1 MVDAKAAASPG
12 TNLGVIPDAWEG
24 YLTQGRLVHHADPQI
39 VFVDT
44 SVTHNGH
51 VSIRCDGPATSTNQ
65 WRESDAYKYIGGSG
79 WGYSLF
85 QVVPGDH
92 VVFKIWMKTNPST
105 ISNPTQGAIF
115 GIDLYGSTRIWEVA
129 WGYPATTDFTTMNY
143 GAYKFLPYNT
153 PTWTQGVIDFI
164 VPSKTFRSNSEGGS
178 IPTQTVTGMIPWIC
192 ADPRYP
198 SAQRGQVW
206 FSDAEL
212 YINPDFTSTA
222 PPPLPQ
228 NVSNYKTQ
236 YYLTVNS
243 AYGSP
248 AGAGWYDSG
257 STASFSVTSPA
268 ADGTGKQYVCTGY
281 SGDASGSGTSGSIV
295 MNGPKTVTF
304 NWNNGQKWAR
314 TWYVYSGNNGSPW
327 SRVLGSGPDE
337 SNLNFDNNWGS
348 GTVAYSWSERIGFVS
363 TRTVNLSAGS
373 WTFTVGGDDGI
384 RLYVDDK
391 LVINGWK
398 NQAYTTYT
406 YKMSFSSTANHSL
419 RLEWYEYTGNARVS
433 FSLKQG

>member
-1 MVDAKAAASPG
+1 
-12 TNLGVIPDAWEG
+12 
-24 YLTQGRLVHHADPQI
+24 
-39 VFVDT
+39 
-44 SVTHNGH
+44 
-51 VSIRCDGPATSTNQ
+51 
-65 WRESDAYKYIGGSG
+65 
-79 WGYSLF
+79 
-85 QVVPGDH
+85 
-92 VVFKIWMKTNPST
+92 MKTNPST

-129 WGYPATTDFTTMNY
+129 WGYPATTDFTTMHYN
-143 GAYKFLPYNT
+143 AFKFLPYNT

-164 VPSKTFRSNSEGGS
+164 VPGKTFRSNSEGSS

-206 FSDAEL
+206 FADAEL
-212 YINPDFTSTA
+212 YINPNFT
-222 PPPLPQ
+222 P
-228 NVSNYKTQ
+228 TQ
-236 YYLTVNS
+236 YYLAVNS
-243 AYGSP
+243 AYNSP

-268 ADGTGKQYVCTGY
+268 TDGTGKQYVCMGY
-281 SGDASGSGTSGSIV
+281 SGDASGGGTSGSIV

-314 TWYVYSGNNGSPW
+314 TWYAYSGDRGSPW
-327 SRVLGSGPDE
+327 SQVLGSDPDE
-337 SNLNFDNNWGS
+337 INLNFDKNWGS
-348 GTVAYSWSERIGFVS
+348 GTVAYGRSDRIGFVS

-384 RLYVDDK
+384 SLYVDDK

-406 YKMSFSSTANHSL
+406 YKTSFSNTADHSL